1 MKHSV
6 MFLLQ
11 SNDVPENADELARAI
26 EESLRQYV
34 RGSEPLVSVRL
45 RVFPYYDE
53 VRINLDKAELD
64 SKPPQIPSA
73 VGEVKYAFEAGVVA
87 VTARNVRVQGVPLDL
102 RLEAQRVTFD
112 KGKDANGQALLIV
125 KTVREGHLRISAAQ
139 LDLENAIGEI
149 ASRLARKHWIGIDQ
163 VRLALRARGARS
175 LSADL
180 RFQARKL
187 LLRTNIDI
195 SVQIDVDEDFVA
207 KISNTKCKGDGAIG
221 SLACGALEP
230 HLRRLDGQ
238 SFSLMSLPLGELQL
252 RDVRI
257 AVADTVEITADFG
270 TPG

>member
-1 MKHSV
+1 

-11 SNDVPENADELARAI
+11 SKDVPENADELARAI
-26 EESLRQYV
+26 EESIRPYV
-34 RGSEPLVSVRL
+34 HGAAPLVAVRP

-53 VRINLDKAELD
+53 IRINLDKAELD
-64 SKPPQIPSA
+64 SKPPPIPTGLS
-73 VGEVKYAFEAGVVA
+73 EVKYAFEAGIVA

-112 KGKDANGQALLIV
+112 KGKDANDHAVLIV

-149 ASRLARKHWIGIDQ
+149 ARREARKHGVKIDE
-163 VRLALRARGARS
+163 VRLAARARGARS
-175 LSADL
+175 LSADI

-187 LLRTNIDI
+187 LMRTNIDI
-195 SVQIDVDEDFVA
+195 SAQLEVDEDFVA
-207 KISNTKCKGDGAIG
+207 RISGIKCKGEGAIG

-230 HLRRLDGQ
+230 HLRRLDGKT
-238 SFSLMSLPLGELQL
+238 FSLMSLPLGELQL
-252 RDVRI
+252 RDVRV

-270 TPG
+270 TPE